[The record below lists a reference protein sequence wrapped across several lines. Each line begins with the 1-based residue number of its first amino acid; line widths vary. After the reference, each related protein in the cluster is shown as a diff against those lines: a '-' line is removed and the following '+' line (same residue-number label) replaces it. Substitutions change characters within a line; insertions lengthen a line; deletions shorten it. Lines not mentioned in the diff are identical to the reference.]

1 MAQTAAPDLKSFN
14 DAPDTAKVRVGTV
27 AALYGVSIPTVW
39 RRARASVG
47 LIPAPHKIGGT
58 TVWNVG
64 DLREALSGAAQ

>member
-14 DAPDTAKVRVGTV
+14 DAPDTAKVRVNTV
-27 AALYGVSIPTVW
+27 AALFGVSIPTVW
-39 RRARASVG
+39 RRARAG

-64 DLREALSGAAQ
+64 DLKRALAGGDQ